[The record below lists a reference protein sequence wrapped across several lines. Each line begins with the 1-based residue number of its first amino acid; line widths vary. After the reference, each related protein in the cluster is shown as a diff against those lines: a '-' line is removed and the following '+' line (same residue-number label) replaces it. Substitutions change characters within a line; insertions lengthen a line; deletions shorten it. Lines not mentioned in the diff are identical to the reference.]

1 MKNSLQFI
9 STILFFIFLGATS
22 GYGQND
28 ASEKQLI
35 SLTGKI
41 NCVNPIN
48 GSLSAVVVYNLSKE
62 HGTMTDSEG
71 AYAIQMSKNDT
82 IMFSTAEH
90 KEVLFYFKDDDK
102 FEDRRF
108 TFHMET
114 DDVWLSTAE
123 ILGSSNL
130 NQFKKEILELDVS
143 SGNMSIDMPVVDKY
157 IKMTPLNAPE
167 IDLEGPLTYLNRK
180 FRRHNTLKNK
190 IQ

>member
-1 MKNSLQFI
+1 MKNLLQFI
-9 STILFFIFLGATS
+9 STIIFFVFLGAPS
-22 GYGQND
+22 VNGQNET
-28 ASEKQLI
+28 SEKGLI

-41 NCVNPIN
+41 NCIDPIN
-48 GSLSAVVVYNLSKE
+48 GTLSAVVVYNLNKE
-62 HGTMTDSEG
+62 HGTMTDSDG

-90 KEVLFYFKDDDK
+90 KEVLFYFKNDDK
-102 FEDRRF
+102 FEDRWF

-130 NQFKKEILELDVS
+130 NQFKREILELDVS
-143 SGNMSIDMPVVDKY
+143 SGSMSLDLPVVDKY
-157 IKMTPLNAPE
+157 AKMGPLHAPE

-180 FRRHNTLKNK
+180 FRRHNNFKNK
-190 IQ
+190 VN